1 MRDSPLLERLACHEN
16 GVRLLLAA
24 GAGLR
29 ALELLRD
36 RSLRWDEA
44 SLALNLLH
52 LPLAGLLGPLEH
64 DQVAPPLFLLFERAF
79 VALLGPRELVLRLQP
94 FLAGVLALF
103 LFARL
108 AREVLGTGTA
118 RLLALGAFA
127 LTDSLIYYSADAK
140 QYSGDVVAALLLWL
154 AAGRL
159 ARAPGPRATATFA
172 LASACAP
179 WLSHAALFV
188 AGGTG
193 LVLAARSWRQRDHRG
208 LALRVAPLVLS
219 STVLYLAVL
228 RFQAGNRVLDQYW
241 ASGFAPLLPTS
252 IADLKWLVSAFFG
265 LFTTPFGNGAKLY
278 GLTAFTMIV
287 GLVALA
293 RRERTGFYLLLAPLL
308 PLYLASGLHRYP
320 CHGRLLTFLVPV
332 VWLGVGAGV
341 VHLWQLL
348 LERDRWITWLLALML
363 WGHPL
368 LNVLQ
373 LLQSPRHVQE
383 FRPVAEH
390 LRAHRRPGDVLYL
403 SLASQNALRY
413 YAELLGFELE
423 PLQLG
428 TAVDFAGPELHRDLE
443 SLRGRGRVWFVFV
456 YVDPSQVE
464 ADVAGRVAMAR
475 LAELGTEL
483 DRLDAYAVRL
493 CLFDLGAPR

>member
-1 MRDSPLLERLACHEN
+1 
-16 GVRLLLAA
+16 VRLLLAA
-24 GAGLR
+24 GVGLR

-52 LPLAGLLGPLEH
+52 LPIGRLLGPLEH
-64 DQVAPPLFLLFERAF
+64 DQVAPPLFLLFERAL
-79 VALLGPRELVLRLQP
+79 VELLGPRELVLRLQP
-94 FLAGVLALF
+94 FLAGLLALF

-118 RLLALGAFA
+118 RLLALGAFV
-127 LTDSLIYYSADAK
+127 LTDSLIYYSADVK
-140 QYSGDVVAALLLWL
+140 PYSGDVAASVLLWL
-154 AAGRL
+154 AAWRL
-159 ARAPGPRATATFA
+159 ARAPGPGTTAAFV
-172 LASACAP
+172 LASVLAP
-179 WLSHAALFV
+179 WISHAALFV
-188 AGGTG
+188 AAGTC
-193 LVLAARSWRQRDHRG
+193 LVLAAQSWRLRDHRQ
-208 LALRVAPLVLS
+208 LALRVLPLGLS
-219 STVLYLAVL
+219 CAVLYLAVL
-228 RFQAGNRVLDQYW
+228 RFQGGNRVLDQYW
-241 ASGFAPLLPTS
+241 ASGFAPLPPTS
-252 IADLKWLVSAFFG
+252 ITDLKWFVSAFFG
-265 LFTTPFGNGAKLY
+265 LFTTPFGNGARLY
-278 GLTAFTMIV
+278 GLTAFTMLV

-293 RRERTGFYLLLAPLL
+293 RRERTGLLLLLAPLL

-348 LERDRWITWLLALML
+348 LERDRWIAWLLASML

-390 LRAHRRPGDVLYL
+390 LQAHRRPGDVLYL
-403 SLASQNALRY
+403 CHASQNALRY

-423 PLQLG
+423 PLRLG
-428 TAVDFAGPELHRDLE
+428 TAVDFAGPELHQDLE
-443 SLRGRGRVWFVFV
+443 SLRGQGRVWFVFV
-456 YVDPSQVE
+456 YVDPTQVE
-464 ADVAGRVAMAR
+464 ADVGGRVAMAR

-483 DRLDAYAVRL
+483 DRLDTHAVRL
-493 CLFDLGAPR
+493 CLFDLVASR